1 MTRPGHARVTGQTR
15 LMKARPSRRSTGA
28 ALTAIVLV
36 TTLSVGACT
45 GSAQVAEEPETAPE
59 SPSAPTATPATPAT
73 PATTDDES
81 SRGPETTPPEITAN
95 PVIERIPRKQWE
107 KILATGVWR
116 PGCPAGR
123 RDLRRVE
130 INHHT
135 FNGTVRR
142 GVLVV
147 HRDAAASVSRI
158 FTKLFE
164 AGFPIRK
171 MRPVEVYGGDVN
183 ASLRD
188 DNTSAYNC
196 RQPSQINAP
205 TMKSPHAN
213 GRAVDINPVENPWKD
228 LRCKCWVPNR
238 KNRLR
243 EPGPGVILKGGP
255 VWRIFR
261 AEGWIWQNIDVPD
274 YMHFDT
280 GYPSRP
286 VDGAG

>member
-1 MTRPGHARVTGQTR
+1 
-15 LMKARPSRRSTGA
+15 MKARPSGDNTRA
-28 ALTAIVLV
+28 ALTCIVLV
-36 TTLSVGACT
+36 TTLLLGSCT
-45 GSAQVAEEPETAPE
+45 WSEQEAEEPESAPVAA
-59 SPSAPTATPATPAT
+59 SSPTATPTR
-73 PATTDDES
+73 TDGEPNHAPES
-81 SRGPETTPPEITAN
+81 TPPEIAAN
-95 PVIERIPRKQWE
+95 PVIRRIPHKQWE

-135 FNGTVRR
+135 FDGTIRR

-147 HRDAAASVSRI
+147 NRDVADSVSRI

-183 ASLRD
+183 ANLRD

-205 TMKSPHAN
+205 TKKSPHAN

-228 LRCKCWVPNR
+228 LRCKCWLPNR
-238 KNRLR
+238 RNRLR
-243 EPGPGVILKGGP
+243 EPGPGVILKGGL
-255 VWRIFR
+255 VWRTFR

-280 GYPSRP
+280 GYPSRSF
-286 VDGAG
+286 DGRARRRNTAEEASQ